1 MHSLSDR
8 SRFFFVTADDRTGA
22 LEIGGV
28 LASKDRSIAVGPR
41 AADAN
46 QCVVDIATRHLDP
59 STATRRM
66 IDAHR
71 CPTRFRS
78 HKMDSGLRGNW
89 THESKALVE
98 LGFKVAVV
106 PSYPSAGRRCEGG
119 VVYID
124 DVPLLDSPFGS
135 DPFSAPCSS
144 KPIEVLEA
152 DGCQSDEIE
161 VWNANTDEELREA
174 VLRCL
179 REDRVLVGPTGAIE
193 MLGREIYSDSL
204 GSLQT
209 LRRPIL
215 IACGSLNTTS
225 RLQIANLNIP
235 QLAFDSPTGA
245 FGPVATLST
254 PMTSERLTTQE
265 AGAMARRFTDAINR
279 FKPFAASMIVIGGDT
294 VASLLGNSTA
304 SVIGTIDTGIP
315 VSQLDSI
322 LLATKGGGIGQ
333 PDTLMKLVESSD

>member
-1 MHSLSDR
+1 MRSLNEQ

-28 LASKDRSIAVGPR
+28 LASKGRSIAVGPR
-41 AADAN
+41 AEDPD
-46 QCVVDIATRHLDP
+46 QCVVDIESRHLDS
-59 STATRRM
+59 STAANRM
-66 IDAHR
+66 VDAHQGSAK
-71 CPTRFRS
+71 FRA

-89 THESKALVE
+89 THESRALVE
-98 LGFKVAVV
+98 LGYRVAVV
-106 PSYPSAGRRCEGG
+106 PSYPSAGRRCDEG

-152 DGCQSDEIE
+152 DRCLSDEIE
-161 VWNANTDEELREA
+161 VWNANTDEELRGA

-179 REDRVLVGPTGAIE
+179 REDRVLIGPTGAIE
-193 MLGREIYSDSL
+193 MLGREIYSDNL
-204 GSLQT
+204 GNPQT
-209 LRRPIL
+209 LRKPIL

-225 RLQIANLNIP
+225 RLQIANLNVP
-235 QLAFDSPTGA
+235 QLTLDSPTGA

-254 PMTSERLTTQE
+254 PMTSERLTAQK
-265 AGAMARRFTDAINR
+265 AGEMARRFTNAINR
-279 FKPFAASMIVIGGDT
+279 FMPFAASMIVIGGDT

-304 SVIGTIDTGIP
+304 SVIGTVDTGIP
-315 VSQLDSI
+315 VSQLDSV

-333 PDTLMKLVESSD
+333 PDTLKKLVDSSD

>member
-1 MHSLSDR
+1 MCSLRDKT
-8 SRFFFVTADDRTGA
+8 RFFFVTADDRTGA

-28 LASKDRSIAVGPR
+28 LASRDRSIGVGPR
-41 AADAN
+41 ANDPD
-46 QCVVDIATRHLDP
+46 QCVVDIESRHSDA
-59 STATRRM
+59 STATSRM
-66 IDAHR
+66 VRAHEN
-71 CPTRFRS
+71 PAKFRA

-98 LGFKVAVV
+98 LGFKVAIV

-135 DPFSAPCSS
+135 DPLSAPCSS

-152 DGCQSDEIE
+152 NGCLSDEIE

-179 REDRVLVGPTGAIE
+179 QEDRVLVGPTGAIE
-193 MLGREIYSDSL
+193 MLGREIYSDNL
-204 GSLQT
+204 GNPQT
-209 LRRPIL
+209 LRKPIL
-215 IACGSLNTTS
+215 IACGSVNTTS
-225 RLQIANLNIP
+225 RLQIANLNVP
-235 QLAFDSPTGA
+235 QLALDSPTGA
-245 FGPVATLST
+245 FGSVATLST

-265 AGAMARRFTDAINR
+265 AGAMARRFTNAINR

-315 VSQLDSI
+315 VSQLDSV

-333 PDTLMKLVESSD
+333 PDTLKKLVESSD

>member
-1 MHSLSDR
+1 MRSLNEK

-28 LASKDRSIAVGPR
+28 LASKHRSIAVGPS
-41 AADAN
+41 ADDPV
-46 QCVVDIATRHLDP
+46 QCVVDINSRHLDP
-59 STATRRM
+59 STATSRM
-66 IDAHR
+66 VDKHQSPAKYR
-71 CPTRFRS
+71 A

-193 MLGREIYSDSL
+193 VLARQIYSANL
-204 GSLQT
+204 GNLQT
-209 LRRPIL
+209 LRKPIL

-225 RLQIANLNIP
+225 RLQIANLSFP
-235 QLAFDSPTGA
+235 QLTFDSSIGA
-245 FGPVATLST
+245 FGPVAILST
-254 PMTSERLTTQE
+254 PMTSESITSQE
-265 AGAMARRFTDAINR
+265 ANEMASTFTKAINR
-279 FKPFAASMIVIGGDT
+279 FKPSAASMIVIGGDT

-304 SVIGTIDTGIP
+304 SVIGTVDTGIP
-315 VSQLDSI
+315 VSQLDSV

-333 PDTLMKLVESSD
+333 PDTLKKLVESSD